1 MTMIII
7 TSDRNLL
14 VGVAVVKMTIMI
26 MIVMMMMVTMM
37 IMTMIMIIDQNL
49 LVGVAGL
56 SFASADDFRL
66 GFPLQCAHINGEYY
80 DADDDD

>member
-1 MTMIII
+1 
-7 TSDRNLL
+7 
-14 VGVAVVKMTIMI
+14 

-37 IMTMIMIIDQNL
+37 MIMLIMVIDQNL

-66 GFPLQCAHINGEYY
+66 GFPLQCEHINGEYY